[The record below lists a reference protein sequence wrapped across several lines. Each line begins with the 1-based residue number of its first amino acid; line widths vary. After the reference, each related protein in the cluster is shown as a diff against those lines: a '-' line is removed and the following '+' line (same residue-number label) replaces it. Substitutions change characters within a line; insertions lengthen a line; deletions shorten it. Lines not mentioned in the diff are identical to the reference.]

1 MGSGARSASAP
12 VPCLAGLAERA
23 GPCDRHAED
32 GERETDETQAMAA
45 HISLHLPATALSA

>member
-32 GERETDETQAMAA
+32 GERETDETQAMAT